1 MEQQQNS
8 KLKISFKEEF
18 SIREFILRY
27 IHVIPWAIITIS
39 ITLMIAYTKIRYTN
53 PVYQAFGKVIM
64 KSDGNPR
71 NSAKGKFADLYMM
84 QTDNSDL
91 DDEMELIKSSSM
103 ARLVVQSLGLQQQY
117 YIKGSFRTTPVH
129 TNMTPVECKIISI
142 TDSTA
147 RIHLEILVLNNSSFK
162 VLGNPKPIKF
172 GEIFHFASGTF
183 IINKKDP
190 HVSTSPNKN
199 IIITWTPDDEMA
211 KSIASQIQL
220 TASTNGSHVLTF
232 SITHENAQIAKDVI
246 NGFLSVYEQY
256 SLNDKRAVAKNTIE
270 FINSQLGLASEEL
283 SGVESNLQG
292 FREQNKV
299 IAPETQASLFMDKMS
314 TGEKLLEEQGVKL
327 KLIEYMGKYLADNK
341 NQYRGLPVVLGMDD
355 ANFGVLVSDY
365 NRLQLQREIAL
376 NTMPSGNPIIKDL
389 ETAMDKQRNEMELA
403 LTNAKESLLLGIKDY
418 QGKSKLANAELNRVP
433 GKQRTMLD
441 IMRKQ
446 KIAEELYTFLLE
458 RKLETSIGS
467 ASTISSIQILEP
479 GFSSG
484 VPISPNTKGIYMF
497 AFAIGLVFPVLVV
510 FIKELLNDK
519 IKNKSDLDV
528 FTTVP
533 VLGEVGHSES
543 NKSLIITTS
552 DRRFISEQFRIL
564 RTNLQYI
571 FLKKQASYVL
581 LVTSSVS
588 GEGKSFISTNMSAV
602 MAVSGKKTVLLEFDI
617 RKPRVMQGL
626 GMEYKRNKGISNYL
640 VGNVTL
646 QEIIQQVPDM
656 ENFYVIPCGPI
667 PPNPAELILSE
678 RLKQFFDEVRAE
690 FEMVIVDTAPVGLV
704 SDGYVLSQF
713 SDASLY
719 VVRHNFTLKQQI
731 ENIQMI
737 HEAGKLPKMS
747 LVINDVRALIG
758 YGRYYGYVNYG
769 HMSYG
774 AEVSHYFD
782 VTKRKGFFR
791 FLSKL
796 FGV

>member
-8 KLKISFKEEF
+8 KLKIPFKEEF

-53 PVYQAFGKVIM
+53 PIYQAFGKVIM

-129 TNMTPVECKIISI
+129 TNMTPVECKILSI

-147 RIHLEILVLNNSSFK
+147 RISLEILVLNSSSFN
-162 VLGNPKPIKF
+162 VVGNPTPIKF

-190 HVSTSPNKN
+190 HASTSPNKN
-199 IIITWTPDDEMA
+199 IIITWTPLDALA
-211 KSIASQIQL
+211 KSLASQIQL

-232 SITHENAQIAKDVI
+232 SITHENDQIAKDII

-256 SLNDKRAVAKNTIE
+256 SLNDKRAVAKNTLE

-299 IAPETQASLFMDKMS
+299 IAPEEQASVFIEKMS
-314 TGEKLLEEQGVKL
+314 TGEKLMEEQGVKL

-341 NQYRGLPVVLGMDD
+341 NAYRGLPVVLGMDD
-355 ANFGVLVSDY
+355 ASFGALVSDY
-365 NRLQLQREIAL
+365 NKLQLQREIAL
-376 NTMPSGNPIIKDL
+376 NTMPAGNPIIKDL
-389 ETAMDKQRNEMELA
+389 ETAMDKQRNEMVLA
-403 LTNAKESLLLGIKDY
+403 LSNAKESLLLGIKDY

-441 IMRKQ
+441 IIRKQ

-458 RKLETSIGS
+458 KKLETSIGA
-467 ASTISSIQILEP
+467 ASTISSIEILEP

-484 VPISPNTKGIYMF
+484 IPISPNSKGIYIF
-497 AFAIGLVFPVLVV
+497 AFAIGLIIPVLVFFLKEV
-510 FIKELLNDK
+510 FNDRL
-519 IKNKSDLDV
+519 KNKSDLDL
-528 FTTVP
+528 FSTVP
-533 VLGEVGHSES
+533 VLGEVGHSDS
-543 NKSLIITTS
+543 VKSLIITTN

-564 RTNLQYI
+564 RTNLQYV

-588 GEGKSFISTNMSAV
+588 GEGKSFISTNMGGV
-602 MAVSGKKTVLLEFDI
+602 MAVSGKKTVIMEFDI
-617 RKPRVMQGL
+617 RKPKIMQGL
-626 GMEYKRNKGISNYL
+626 GMNYKRIKGISNYL
-640 VGNVTL
+640 VGNATL
-646 QEIIQQVPDM
+646 QDIIQKVPDID
-656 ENFYVIPCGPI
+656 NLYVIPCGPI
-667 PPNPAELILSE
+667 PPNPAELILND
-678 RLKQFFDEVRAE
+678 RLSQLFEEVKNE
-690 FEMVIVDTAPVGLV
+690 FEMIVVDTAPVGLV
-704 SDGYVLSQF
+704 SDGFVLSQYA
-713 SDASLY
+713 DASMY
-719 VVRHNFTLKQQI
+719 VVRHNFTFKKQI
-731 ENIQMI
+731 ELIQMNY
-737 HEAGKLPKMS
+737 EKEKLPKMS

-758 YGRYYGYVNYG
+758 YGKYYGYVNYG
-769 HMSYG
+769 YMSYG
-774 AEVSHYFD
+774 SEMSHYFD
-782 VTKRKGFFR
+782 ISKTKGIFR
-791 FLSKL
+791 FLRKL

>member
-8 KLKISFKEEF
+8 KLKIPFKEEF

-64 KSDGNPR
+64 KSDGNSR
-71 NSAKGKFADLYMM
+71 ASSKSKFADLYMM

-103 ARLVVQSLGLQQQY
+103 ARLVVQSIGIQQQY

-129 TNMTPVECKIISI
+129 TSMTPVECKILSL
-142 TDSTA
+142 TDSTVN
-147 RIHLEILVLNNSSFK
+147 ISLEILVLNNSSFTIVGK
-162 VLGNPKPIKF
+162 PKPIKF
-172 GEIFHFASGTF
+172 GEVFSYATGTF
-183 IINKKDP
+183 VVNKKDP
-190 HVSTSPNKN
+190 NISTSDNKN
-199 IIITWTPDDEMA
+199 IIITWTPLDDIS
-211 KSIASQIQL
+211 KRLASQIQL

-232 SITHENAQIAKDVI
+232 SITHENEQIAKDI
-246 NGFLSVYEQY
+246 IYGFLSVYEQY

-299 IAPETQASLFMDKMS
+299 IAPEAQANIFMDKMS
-314 TGEKLLEEQGVKL
+314 GAEKLLEEQGVKL

-355 ANFGVLVSDY
+355 ASFGNLVSDY
-365 NRLQLQREIAL
+365 NRLQLQREISL
-376 NTMPSGNPIIKDL
+376 NTMPAGNPIIRDL
-389 ETAMDKQRNEMELA
+389 ETAMDKQRNEMVAA
-403 LTNAKESLLLGIKDY
+403 LSNAKENILLGMKEY
-418 QGKSKLANAELNRVP
+418 QGKTKQANTEFYRVP
-433 GKQRTMLD
+433 GLQRSMLD

-479 GFSSG
+479 AFSSG
-484 VPISPNTKGIYMF
+484 FPISPNTKGIYMF
-497 AFAIGLVFPVLVV
+497 AFAIGLVFPVLIV

-543 NKSLIITTS
+543 TKSLIITTS

-571 FLKKQASYVL
+571 FLKKQSSYVL

-588 GEGKSFISTNMSAV
+588 GEGKSFISTNMAAV

-617 RKPRVMQGL
+617 RKPRIMHGL
-626 GMEYKRNKGISNYL
+626 GMDYKRNKGISNYL
-640 VGNVTL
+640 VGNASL

-656 ENFYVIPCGPI
+656 ENLYVIPCGPI
-667 PPNPAELILSE
+667 PPNPAELILNE
-678 RLKQFFDEVRAE
+678 RLKMFFDELSAE

-719 VVRHNFTLKQQI
+719 VVRHNFTIKQQI
-731 ENIQMI
+731 ENIQMLY
-737 HEAGKLPKMS
+737 EAGKLPKMS

-758 YGRYYGYVNYG
+758 YGKYYGYVNYG
-769 HMSYG
+769 NMSYG

-782 VTKRKGFFR
+782 VTKRKGFLR
-791 FLSKL
+791 FLRKI